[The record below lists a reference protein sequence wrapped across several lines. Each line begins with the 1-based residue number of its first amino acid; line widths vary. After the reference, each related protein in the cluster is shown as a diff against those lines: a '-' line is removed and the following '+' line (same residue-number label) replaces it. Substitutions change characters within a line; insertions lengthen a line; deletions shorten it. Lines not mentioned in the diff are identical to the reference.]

1 MTTFITHH
9 YAERRARVAPRSR
22 KKEADMAE
30 DRIVNIGIEVLP
42 LTEDALPIVDRAIA
56 AIAAS
61 GLRYEVGPLETTI
74 EGPFEAA
81 WEAAKAAHLACIE
94 AGAKHVVTLIK
105 VADGAGGGMTIDE
118 KTAKYRA

>member
-1 MTTFITHH
+1 
-9 YAERRARVAPRSR
+9 
-22 KKEADMAE
+22 MAE
-30 DRIVNIGIEVLP
+30 DRIVNIGVQVLP

-81 WEAAKAAHLACIE
+81 WAAAKAAHLACIE
-94 AGAKHVVTLIK
+94 AGAPQVVTFIK
-105 VADGAGGGMTIDE
+105 VADGAAGGMTIDE
-118 KTAKYRA
+118 MVGKYRT